1 MIRVGG
7 GGKAKSAG
15 FFSEMLLS
23 RYMDPLYA
31 EAWRLAIAC

>member
-1 MIRVGG
+1 MSSAGG
-7 GGKAKSAG
+7 RGKAKSAG